1 MRIEVVYAEQ
11 NDQRHID
18 LDVEEGAD
26 VATCLGLLRQH
37 PMGLDLPF
45 DDSSV
50 GIFGEVCAPE
60 QLLKHGDRLELYR
73 PLIADAKTARRL
85 RAKSQ
90 TF

>member
-1 MRIEVVYAEQ
+1 MLIEVVYAEQ
-11 NDQRHID
+11 NDQRHIE

-26 VATCLGLLRQH
+26 VTTCLGLLLQH

-45 DDSSV
+45 DDFSV

-60 QLLKHGDRLELYR
+60 QLLKDGDRLELYR